1 MLKKDLIEKRAETF
15 TRLQAADTANDDA
28 AFTAA
33 ETELREIDTKI
44 ERAKKIE
51 ALERSEPGKPINGDA
66 KLDTEIRSRFNLGRL
81 IGSLLDPHVDAGF
94 EREVQGELAKRA
106 GRPAQ
111 GVYVPT
117 EIFETRVL
125 TTSAAGE
132 LVPTDHRPDLYI
144 SALTNA
150 TVVRGLGATV
160 LSGLAGNLSI
170 PRETGSPTVGW
181 AAENAAISSTDAN
194 FDAVTMSPKHA
205 GAITEWSRN
214 MIQQASPAVEMLMRN
229 MLARNL
235 ALAIDSA
242 AILGG
247 GSNEPDGI
255 LSTSGIQTQAY
266 ATSIYATT
274 AEMIALAD
282 IANVDAKR
290 AFLTHPTIRKLV
302 NKAKDGQSR
311 PYTVGEI
318 FHGEGITFNNQS
330 PTGQGVGSDEF
341 ALIYGDFS
349 ELLLGVWSEIDL
361 LVNPYSATPF
371 SKGNVQI
378 RAMATVDC
386 AVRHPAAFVSATGVK
401 ATATVI

>member
-1 MLKKDLIEKRAETF
+1 
-15 TRLQAADTANDDA
+15 
-28 AFTAA
+28 
-33 ETELREIDTKI
+33 
-44 ERAKKIE
+44 
-51 ALERSEPGKPINGDA
+51 
-66 KLDTEIRSRFNLGRL
+66 
-81 IGSLLDPHVDAGF
+81 
-94 EREVQGELAKRA
+94 
-106 GRPAQ
+106 
-111 GVYVPT
+111 
-117 EIFETRVL
+117 
-125 TTSAAGE
+125 
-132 LVPTDHRPDLYI
+132 
-144 SALTNA
+144 
-150 TVVRGLGATV
+150 
-160 LSGLAGNLSI
+160 
-170 PRETGSPTVGW
+170 
-181 AAENAAISSTDAN
+181 
-194 FDAVTMSPKHA
+194 
-205 GAITEWSRN
+205 

-255 LSTSGIQTQAY
+255 LSTSGIQTEAY

-318 FHGEGITFNNQS
+318 FHGEGVTFNNQS

-349 ELLLGVWSEIDL
+349 ELLLGIWSEIDL